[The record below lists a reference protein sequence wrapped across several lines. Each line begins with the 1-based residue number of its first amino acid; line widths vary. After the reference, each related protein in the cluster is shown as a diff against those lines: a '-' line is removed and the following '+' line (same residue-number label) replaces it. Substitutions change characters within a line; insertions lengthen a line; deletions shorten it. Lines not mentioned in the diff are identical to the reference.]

1 MRAVLKSDSSAH
13 PIMGQQLLAIVPLL
27 GLSIAGALLMFRR
40 RRRGIPK
47 DWGAISEKVE
57 LLPPPPPPPP
67 AAPHPLTGLT
77 FVIKD
82 IFDVEGHVAGFGSPA
97 WKASHAPAAQTAPC
111 VRELVEAGAQLVG
124 KTHMDEMAYSIFG
137 ENKALGT
144 PVNPVCPDHV
154 PGGSSSGSAV
164 AISADLADFALG
176 TDTAGSI
183 RIPAAFC
190 GVLGYRPSHGA
201 ISAAGCVPMAPS
213 LDTVGVFAADP
224 AVLRH
229 VGHILLRQPF
239 TPARRP
245 LSLYLADDLF
255 DLCSIPRRHVTEA
268 VLSAG
273 EQLFGPIVKY
283 VQVGQDLLL
292 KRVPAIQH
300 FLNLLPP
307 PAAPQG
313 NSSSST
319 DSSSN
324 AKKAAEEGKRA
335 LQALAEAMKLLQ
347 RHEFRTAHQAW
358 VQQVQPKLQADVQVR
373 VQAAME
379 AEPEALAAHAAQAQL
394 VREQLRAAIA
404 DVCKSDGLIALPVTP
419 DFPPKLRAKPQV
431 LDAFRASAMLLV
443 APGSMS
449 GCPQVTV
456 PIGRMECSPSGLPLA
471 VGLMARHGADR
482 FLLDSVTHFAPAV
495 QDAYKAVLPKL
506 NKSQASASSSAAAQ
520 PVLSQAEIAKEK
532 GNKAYKQ
539 KKYQEAVDHYTTAI
553 RHDSKNATYYSN
565 RAMAYL
571 NLHNF
576 EQVEADCTAA
586 LSLDKKNVKAMLR
599 RGTAREMLG
608 FYPEAF
614 EDFSQALILE
624 PTNKTALEAVTRM
637 KESGIA

>member
-1 MRAVLKSDSSAH
+1 
-13 PIMGQQLLAIVPLL
+13 
-27 GLSIAGALLMFRR
+27 
-40 RRRGIPK
+40 
-47 DWGAISEKVE
+47 
-57 LLPPPPPPPP
+57 
-67 AAPHPLTGLT
+67 
-77 FVIKD
+77 
-82 IFDVEGHVAGFGSPA
+82 
-97 WKASHAPAAQTAPC
+97 
-111 VRELVEAGAQLVG
+111 
-124 KTHMDEMAYSIFG
+124 
-137 ENKALGT
+137 
-144 PVNPVCPDHV
+144 
-154 PGGSSSGSAV
+154 
-164 AISADLADFALG
+164 

-313 NSSSST
+313 NSTTT
-319 DSSSN
+319 DSSSSV
-324 AKKAAEEGKRA
+324 KKAAEEGKRA

-347 RHEFRTAHQAW
+347 RHEFRTAHLAW

-373 VQAAME
+373 VQAAVE

-394 VREQLRAAIA
+394 VREQLRAAIT
-404 DVCKSDGLIALPVTP
+404 DLCKSDGLIALPVTP

-495 QDAYKAVLPKL
+495 QDAYKAVLPKI
-506 NKSQASASSSAAAQ
+506 NKSQASASSAAAAQ

-539 KKYQEAVDHYTTAI
+539 KKYQEAVDHYTAAI

-586 LSLDKKNVKAMLR
+586 LSLDKKAASHPLSPSPFLPFSSCPLLHVSLS
-599 RGTAREMLG
+599 LPSP
-608 FYPEAF
+608 FFPFSPSLSPSPLLPVFPSPLLPFSPSPCLPFLPSPLLLFSSSPLLLLLLLPYP
-614 EDFSQALILE
+614 DFSQALILE